1 MANYTSKFT
10 GSEIDRRLTD
20 VDNKIPNTEK
30 GRSNGVAT
38 LDSSG
43 KVPTSQ
49 LPSYVDDV
57 LEYSSRSA
65 FPSTGEGGKI
75 YLATDKNEIYRWTGS
90 TYVSISSASTG
101 GLVLGETSGTA
112 YEGSKGKTNADDII
126 TLQNDVANLTTG
138 KQDKLVSGMNIKT
151 LNGTSL
157 LGSGDI
163 PISGGGTISI
173 ENVNLFLSETQSSI
187 GEIVISVSQF
197 FITEL
202 GLTEENQQEWW
213 AQQKENGNFGSILIG
228 FIAMGLDVFVQKTNS
243 AVGGKMVSYDD
254 TKLYAQLGA
263 TLEAFYVFS
272 KDEEARANSNFSFTL
287 L

>member
-20 VDNKIPNTEK
+20 VDSKIPSTEK
-30 GRSNGVAT
+30 GRSGGVAT

-65 FPSTGEGGKI
+65 FPSTGEGGKL
-75 YLATDKNEIYRWTGS
+75 YLATDRNEIYRWTGS

-126 TLQNDVANLTTG
+126 TLQGDVANLTTG
-138 KQDKLVSGMNIKT
+138 KQDKLISGTNLKT
-151 LNGTSL
+151 INGTSL

-163 PISGGGTISI
+163 VIQGGGGDIP
-173 ENVNLFLSETQSSI
+173 
-187 GEIVISVSQF
+187 
-197 FITEL
+197 
-202 GLTEENQQEWW
+202 
-213 AQQKENGNFGSILIG
+213 
-228 FIAMGLDVFVQKTNS
+228 IAS
-243 AVGGKMVSYDD
+243 A
-254 TKLYAQLGA
+254 TQLGGVKVSDGLKIDAQGTLSVDVA
-263 TLEAFYVFS
+263 TNTEIDALF
-272 KDEEARANSNFSFTL
+272 N
-287 L
+287 